1 MKTIKSETWLPVFSG
16 YYNTVWSPDETHLLW
31 DSNINFED
39 IEVDYESYYKYTA
52 IDIVEAVE
60 TALSPFVKSIT
71 FQKVTA
77 PKYYNFGND
86 SIDVQVEYYPEQLK
100 KYCAEFRAE
109 LQVYLEDKYTSRD
122 GFISAFSNSV
132 EDWEESTKFFTDFS
146 SESKGYHTLGAILDF
161 ILYNEDIREEE
172 IFNSVEPDIDTYI
185 TIITQS
191 VSEMSDYDQGLFLQA
206 NLHRIDFEFGYPSVL
221 KGRCQDKAEIVGSTW
236 EEIVIEDYKS
246 DLIDMIGIERV
257 RHDFTPIE

>member
-1 MKTIKSETWLPVFSG
+1 MKTIKSETWLPIFSG
-16 YYNTVWSPDETHLLW
+16 YYNTIWSPDETHLLW

-52 IDIVEAVE
+52 IDIVDAVE

-71 FQKVTA
+71 FQKVTP

-122 GFISAFSNSV
+122 GFMSAFSNKV
-132 EDWEESTKFFTDFS
+132 EDWEGSTKFFTDFS
-146 SESKGYHTLGAILDF
+146 SESKGHHTLGAILDF

-172 IFNSVEPDIDTYI
+172 IFNSVEPDIDPYI

-191 VSEMSDYDQGLFLQA
+191 VSEMSDYDQGLFLQV